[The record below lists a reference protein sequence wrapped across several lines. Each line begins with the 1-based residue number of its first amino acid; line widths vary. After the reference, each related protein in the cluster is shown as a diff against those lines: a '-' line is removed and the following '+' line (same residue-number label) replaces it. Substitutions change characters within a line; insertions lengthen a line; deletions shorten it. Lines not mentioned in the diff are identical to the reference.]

1 MLKPIIY
8 NGESAETLFGSRA
21 ELTDSVEGAVRAIIA
36 DVRARGDAAV
46 REYAQIF
53 DGYVGDG
60 FEVSELEYAQAE
72 RAVAP
77 EYAETLRRA
86 AQNISEFHSRQKR
99 DGFEIQKDGSIVGQ
113 KVIPLARAAI
123 YIPGG
128 TAAYPSTVLMN
139 AIPAKIAGV
148 GEVIMATP
156 VKSDGKVKP
165 EVLAAARLCGVD
177 RVLKI
182 GGAHAVAALAYGTES
197 VPKVDKITGPGN
209 IYVATAKRLVS
220 GTACGIDMLAG
231 PSEIL
236 VVADGGANAEH
247 VAADMLSQAE
257 HDRSASAIL
266 ICDSAELAERV
277 IERLYERV
285 QALPRRDIA
294 AASLDNNCKIIVT
307 DSVATAVE
315 LADGYAPEHLELCVK
330 DPLPLLKKVRN
341 AGSVFLGYNTPEAVG
356 DYFAGANHTL
366 PTSGTARFSS
376 PLGVEDFVKTTQYI
390 YYGADAL
397 KSAAADISRFARS
410 EGLTAHAESVEVRTG
425 K

>member
-165 EVLAAARLCGVD
+165 EVLAAAR
-177 RVLKI
+177 
-182 GGAHAVAALAYGTES
+182 
-197 VPKVDKITGPGN
+197 
-209 IYVATAKRLVS
+209 
-220 GTACGIDMLAG
+220 
-231 PSEIL
+231 
-236 VVADGGANAEH
+236 
-247 VAADMLSQAE
+247 
-257 HDRSASAIL
+257 RSL
-266 ICDSAELAERV
+266 
-277 IERLYERV
+277 
-285 QALPRRDIA
+285 
-294 AASLDNNCKIIVT
+294 
-307 DSVATAVE
+307 
-315 LADGYAPEHLELCVK
+315 
-330 DPLPLLKKVRN
+330 
-341 AGSVFLGYNTPEAVG
+341 
-356 DYFAGANHTL
+356 
-366 PTSGTARFSS
+366 TARKAC
-376 PLGVEDFVKTTQYI
+376 P
-390 YYGADAL
+390 
-397 KSAAADISRFARS
+397 KSTR
-410 EGLTAHAESVEVRTG
+410 
-425 K
+425 